1 MCAKRKPIP
10 YAKPLGFDGFSKSL
24 FLMDG
29 TEIRFCPSKCRTGD
43 LYVTK
48 DGTGYLLDRRGKLR
62 YRESHYNSYKNCKNK
77 KNANRKQRYKNFGDG
92 RIGLNVLV
100 HRAVWIAWRGPIPK
114 GWQVHHLNG
123 KTTDNRLV
131 NLIAL
136 SRERHRLFDNTLT
149 AIRMTGQLYRMTPQ
163 QILELTERTTYQDPA
178 ARIEYEMT
186 HHMEC

>member
-1 MCAKRKPIP
+1 MCAKTKPIP

-29 TEIRFCPSKCRTGD
+29 TEIRFCPSKCRTAD

-48 DGTGYLLDRRGKLR
+48 DGSGYLLDRKGTLR
-62 YRESHYNSYKNCKNK
+62 YRKSYNDTYEKNK
-77 KNANRKQRYKNFGDG
+77 RNGNRKQRYKKFTSGT
-92 RIGLNVLV
+92 IGLQLHVN
-100 HRAVWIAWRGPIPK
+100 RAVWTAWRGPIPK

-123 KTTDNRLV
+123 ITTDNRLE

-136 SRERHRLFDNTLT
+136 SRERDRLFDNTQKAL
-149 AIRMTGQLYRMTPQ
+149 RMTGQLSRMTPQ
-163 QILELTERTTYQDPA
+163 QILELTERTIYQDPA
-178 ARIEYEMT
+178 ARIEHEMT